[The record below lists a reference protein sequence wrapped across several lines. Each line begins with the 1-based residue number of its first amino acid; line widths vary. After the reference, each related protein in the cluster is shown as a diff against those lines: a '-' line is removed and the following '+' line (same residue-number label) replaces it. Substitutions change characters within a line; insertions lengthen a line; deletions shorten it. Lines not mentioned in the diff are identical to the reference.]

1 MSVFLNKTT
10 YYEIKNSRWVKTRLS
25 PKMLSWHMIK
35 LYDDDLIHIA
45 MGIYP
50 RKKEPSYATLGMV
63 KLSDKVTEELNKLSK
78 L

>member
-1 MSVFLNKTT
+1 MNVFLNKTT
-10 YYEIKNSRWVKTRLS
+10 YYEIKNSKWVKTTLS

-50 RKKEPSYATLGMV
+50 RKDTPSYPTLGMV
-63 KLSDKVTEELNKLSK
+63 KLSDKVTDELNELSK
-78 L
+78 